1 MKRLMGGLA
10 VMFLGCMF
18 ALHATTAA
26 AADEAAARE
35 AVLVDG
41 RALTAKFLAGEAD
54 ALWPRF
60 GVQLR
65 GVIGSAA
72 GLRGFSTQIREQLGA
87 EDEVLRETVQRQDE
101 FTVYQRI
108 GRWSLAPMPIAVTW
122 AFGPDGRVE
131 GFQVAPAPAE
141 APAADPARA
150 PVESGRLPDD
160 ATVAAQLQAFVE
172 QAGAAPGVVVGLH
185 DAQGTRFQA
194 WGDAGDGAPPDAD
207 TVFEAGSIT
216 KGLTGLLLAQM
227 VAAGE
232 VELEQPIGDLLPDG
246 LELAP
251 GLAAITLGELAT
263 HRSGLPR
270 LASGPEMQARMTS
283 DDPYAGSTTVE
294 IFADLA
300 RVMPETVAA
309 GRGRF
314 AYSNLGTAVLGQLLA
329 RSVGQPYEELLAA
342 RVFQALDLPGPVLD
356 PDAVTGRRA
365 VGTQAG
371 APVKAWRFDAY
382 APMGAWQASAHE
394 LVALGRRLLQA
405 EPDWVGAALEPRP
418 LPGHPGTGMGL
429 GWHHAE
435 LGARRIVWHNG
446 GTAGSSSFLA
456 VVPAEGLVVAV
467 LANGG
472 GGIADGLAREL
483 LVSGR

>member
-1 MKRLMGGLA
+1 MKRLTGRLA
-10 VMFLGCMF
+10 HTFLWCVF
-18 ALHATTAA
+18 ALHGTAA
-26 AADEAAARE
+26 TAADEAAANE
-35 AVLVDG
+35 AVLADG
-41 RALTAKFLAGEAD
+41 RALTAQFLAGEAD

-60 GVQLR
+60 GAQLR

-72 GLRGFSTQIREQLGA
+72 GLRGFSTQVREQLGT
-87 EDEVLRETVQRQDE
+87 EDEVLRETVQRQDG
-101 FTVYQRI
+101 FIVYQRI

-122 AFGPDGRVE
+122 ALGPDGRIE
-131 GFQVAPAPAE
+131 GLQVAPAPAD
-141 APAADPARA
+141 APTADPARA
-150 PVESGRLPDD
+150 PAESGHLPDD
-160 ATVAAQLQAFVE
+160 ATVAAQLQAFVD

-185 DAQGTRFQA
+185 DQQGTRFLA
-194 WGDAGDGAPPDAD
+194 WGDAGDGGPPDAD

-251 GLAAITLGELAT
+251 GPAAITLGELAT

-270 LASGPEMQARMTS
+270 LAGGPEMQARMTS
-283 DDPYAGSTTVE
+283 DDPYAGSTTTE

-300 RVMPETVAA
+300 RVTPETVAA

-329 RSVGQPYEELLAA
+329 RAAGRPYEDLLAA
-342 RVFQALDLPGPVLD
+342 RVFQPLDLPAPVLD
-356 PDAVTGRRA
+356 PGAVTGRRA

-371 APVKAWRFDAY
+371 APVNAWRFDAY
-382 APMGAWQASAHE
+382 APMGAWQASARE

-405 EPDWVGAALEPRP
+405 EPDWVGAALEPRS

-429 GWHHAE
+429 GWHHAAVGE
-435 LGARRIVWHNG
+435 RRFVWHNG
-446 GTAGSSSFLA
+446 GTAGCSSFLA

-467 LANGG
+467 LANSG

-483 LVSGR
+483 LASGR